1 MTKSPFLNFL
11 MGVVAG
17 GILAT
22 IVVLHIL
29 TNQVQ
34 ARNAAISSSLDDA
47 AATSRQALGT
57 AQKVIDTWQARAT
70 ACEAKFTVGTIVY
83 QDQPAASI
91 PILHGMMSLDLNGS
105 VGVSKPSLFI
115 PAQVDIY
122 TGRADVRYQWFDGR
136 TGAPQGAVHVAQSP
150 SAVQ

>member
-17 GILAT
+17 GLLAT
-22 IVVLHIL
+22 ILVLHIV
-29 TNQVQ
+29 TNQVE
-34 ARNAAISSSLDDA
+34 ARNAAISASLDGTAKANADNL
-47 AATSRQALGT
+47 AL
-57 AQKVIDTWQARAT
+57 AQKVIDTWRGRAET
-70 ACEAKFTVGTIVY
+70 CEAKFTVGTIVY
-83 QDQPAASI
+83 QQQPLASF
-91 PILHGMMSLDLNGS
+91 PMLHGVAAFDIVDIGD
-105 VGVSKPSLFI
+105 SKPSLYI

-122 TGRADVRYQWFDGR
+122 TGRPDVRYQWFDGR